1 MTIEELK
8 SLVHE
13 VADAQQDPVALLTLF
28 NKLSPD
34 VEIEGATLREAL
46 NGTNL
51 EPPDET
57 SRKVLDNVVKVTKKD
72 DTVLVQ
78 SRQSFKGEFQGMKI
92 ELSKLIRFKV
102 GMNKEKDNS
111 LPTVSRLR
119 GVRVDSGKA
128 GMVEPSRIQID
139 KNAKGEQILRVAANK
154 GILPLPIVE
163 LPLAKLRS
171 A

>member
-1 MTIEELK
+1 MTVEELK
-8 SLVHE
+8 SLVHQ
-13 VADAQQDPVALLTLF
+13 AAGAQQDPVALLTLF
-28 NKLSPD
+28 NKLGPD
-34 VEIEGATLREAL
+34 VEIEGSTLREAL
-46 NGTNL
+46 NGTSL
-51 EPPDET
+51 EPPDDT
-57 SRKVLDNVVKVTKKD
+57 SRKLLNNVEKVTKKD
-72 DTVLVQ
+72 DTVIVQ
-78 SRQSFKGEFQGMKI
+78 SKQSFKGELQGIKV

-102 GMNKEKDNS
+102 GMDKS

-119 GVRVDSGKA
+119 GVRVDSGKV

-163 LPLAKLRS
+163 LPLPVKS

>member
-1 MTIEELK
+1 MTVAELK

-13 VADAQQDPVALLTLF
+13 AVSVHDDPVALLTLF
-28 NKLSPD
+28 NRLGPD
-34 VEIEGATLREAL
+34 VEIEGAILREAL
-46 NGTNL
+46 NGTTL
-51 EPPDET
+51 EPPDEA
-57 SRKVLDNVVKVTKKD
+57 SRKVFDNVVKVTKKN
-72 DTVLVQ
+72 DTVVVQ
-78 SRQSFKGEFQGMKI
+78 SKQSFKGELQGMKV

-102 GMNKEKDNS
+102 GMDKDKS

-119 GVRVDSGKA
+119 GVRIDSGKV

-163 LPLAKLRS
+163 LPLPAKS

>member
-1 MTIEELK
+1 MTVEELK

-13 VADAQQDPVALLTLF
+13 AVGVHEDPVALLTLF
-28 NKLSPD
+28 NRLRSD

-46 NGTNL
+46 NGTSL
-51 EPPDET
+51 EPPDEA

-72 DTVLVQ
+72 DTVVVQ
-78 SRQSFKGEFQGMKI
+78 NRQSFKGELHGMKV

-102 GMNKEKDNS
+102 GMNKGRDNS
-111 LPTVSRLR
+111 LPTISRLR

-139 KNAKGEQILRVAANK
+139 KNVKGEQILRVAANK

-163 LPLAKLRS
+163 LPLAKLRPT
-171 A
+171 

>member
-1 MTIEELK
+1 MTVEELK

-13 VADAQQDPVALLTLF
+13 AAGTQEDPLALLNLF
-28 NKLSPD
+28 HKLGPD
-34 VEIEGATLREAL
+34 VEVDGATLREAL
-46 NGTNL
+46 NGTSL

-57 SRKVLDNVVKVTKKD
+57 SRKALDNVVKVTKKD
-72 DTVLVQ
+72 DTVVVENKQ
-78 SRQSFKGEFQGMKI
+78 RFKGELQGMKV

-102 GMNKEKDNS
+102 GMDKS

-119 GVRVDSGKA
+119 GVRVDSGKL

-154 GILPLPIVE
+154 GSLPLPLVE
-163 LPLAKLRS
+163 LPLPKARS